1 MDNSINESKSTLNNM
16 PTSKTNTDFMKEAL
30 DESMLDDKLVE
41 ECGVFGVY
49 QDGSVLDPS
58 RLTYYGLF
66 ALQHRGQE
74 SAGIAVNNQRTIL
87 YHKEMGMVAEI
98 FDDVVLD
105 YLKGHSAI
113 GHVRY
118 STAGDSL
125 AENAQP
131 LVIRYTKG
139 HMALAHNGNLTNANF
154 LREELEGQGHIFQTT
169 TDSEVIAALLSRAR
183 IRYNSIEESL
193 LDVMNVIEGAYS
205 LLVMTP
211 HKLIAARDALGMRP
225 LVMGKKDGAYVF
237 SSESCAFDSLGIE
250 FVRDVKPGEIITVD
264 ENGMKSIV
272 LENATEKSAM
282 CSFEYIYFARPDSIM
297 EGLEVYTSRYRA
309 GQVLFQEHPVDADVV
324 IGVPDSGLSA
334 AHGYADASGIPIVDG
349 FMKNR
354 YVGRTFIQPDQSL
367 RELGVHLK
375 LNPIKSQVAG
385 KRVVMIDDSIVRGTT
400 SKKIVKLLREAGAT
414 EVHVRVSSP
423 PVTNSCYY
431 GIDTPERK
439 HLIAHIHSVNEVSDL
454 IEANSLGHISE
465 KGLLS
470 CMEGANCNFCT
481 ACFTGNYPT
490 TIKDEE
496 I

>member
-1 MDNSINESKSTLNNM
+1 VEDKMINKNEDWLMS
-16 PTSKTNTDFMKEAL
+16 
-30 DESMLDDKLVE
+30 DKLNE
-41 ECGVFGVY
+41 ECGVFGVFKN
-49 QDGSVLDPS
+49 GTNLDPS

-74 SAGIAVNNQRTIL
+74 SAGIAVNNNKTIL
-87 YHKEMGMVAEI
+87 YRKEMGMVTEI
-98 FDDVVLD
+98 FDDIILD

-131 LVIRYTKG
+131 LVLKYTKG
-139 HMALAHNGNLTNANF
+139 YMALAHNGNLTNANVIKQD
-154 LREELEGQGHIFQTT
+154 LEQKGTIFQTT

-183 IRYNSIEESL
+183 IRHNSIEDSL
-193 LDVMNVIEGAYS
+193 KDVMKEINGAYA

-211 HKLIAARDALGMRP
+211 HKLIAARDPLGMRP
-225 LVMGKKDGAYVF
+225 LVMGKKEGAYVF
-237 SSESCAFDSLGIE
+237 SSESCAFDALGIE
-250 FVRDVKPGEIITVD
+250 FIRDVLPGEIIVIDEKGLRSMRVD
-264 ENGMKSIV
+264 
-272 LENATEKSAM
+272 NAKEKSAM

-309 GQVLFQEHPVDADVV
+309 GKVLAKEHPIDADVV

-334 AHGYADASGIPIVDG
+334 AHGYSDESGIKIVDG

-375 LNPIKSQVAG
+375 LNPIRSQVEG
-385 KRVVMIDDSIVRGTT
+385 KRVIMIDDSIVRGTT
-400 SKKIVKLLREAGAT
+400 SGHIVNLLREAGAK

-423 PVTNSCYY
+423 PVTHSCYY
-431 GIDTPERK
+431 GIDTPERQK
-439 HLIAHIHSVNEVSDL
+439 LVASTHTVDEIREMINAD
-454 IEANSLGHISE
+454 SLGYISE
-465 KGLLS
+465 EGLLTT
-470 CMEGANCNFCT
+470 MKGADCDFCT
-481 ACFTGNYPT
+481 ACFNGRYPT
-490 TIKDEE
+490 TIEDKE

>member
-1 MDNSINESKSTLNNM
+1 MKNCDI
-16 PTSKTNTDFMKEAL
+16 MKE
-30 DESMLDDKLVE
+30 SIYDDKLNE

-49 QDGSVLDPS
+49 KDGSDLDPG

-66 ALQHRGQE
+66 SLQHRGQE
-74 SAGIAVNNQRTIL
+74 SAGIAVNNNKTIL
-87 YHKEMGMVAEI
+87 YRKEMGMVTEI

-105 YLKGHSAI
+105 YLQGHSAI

-131 LVIRYTKG
+131 LVLKYTKG
-139 HMALAHNGNLTNANF
+139 YMALAHNGNLTNAGI
-154 LREELEGQGHIFQTT
+154 LREELEQKGHLFQTT

-183 IRYNSIEESL
+183 IRFSSIEEAL
-193 LDVMNVIEGAYS
+193 IEVMGQINGAYS

-211 HKLIAARDALGMRP
+211 HKLIAARDPLGMRP

-250 FVRDVKPGEIITVD
+250 FVRDVKAGEVIVVNKD
-264 ENGMKSIV
+264 GMTSTIV
-272 LENATEKSAM
+272 ESAAKKSAM

-297 EGLEVYTSRYRA
+297 EGLEVYTSRFRA
-309 GQVLFQEHPVDADVV
+309 GQVLAKEHPVDADVV

-354 YVGRTFIQPDQSL
+354 YVGRTFIQPDQAM

-375 LNPIKSQVAG
+375 LNPIRSQVEG
-385 KRVVMIDDSIVRGTT
+385 KKVIMIDDSIVRGTT
-400 SKKIVKLLREAGAT
+400 SKKIVRLLKSAGAK

-423 PVTNSCYY
+423 PVTHSCYY

-439 HLIAHIHSVNEVSDL
+439 KLVATTHTIDEICQL
-454 IEANSLGHISE
+454 IEADSLGFISE
-465 KGLLS
+465 EGLL
-470 CMEGANCNFCT
+470 ETLKGADCNFCT
-481 ACFTGNYPT
+481 ACFNGNYPT
-490 TIKDEE
+490 RLEDEE
-496 I
+496 IK

>member
-1 MDNSINESKSTLNNM
+1 MMDNII
-16 PTSKTNTDFMKEAL
+16 F
-30 DESMLDDKLVE
+30 DDKLNE

-49 QDGSVLDPS
+49 KDGANFDPT

-74 SAGIAVNNQRTIL
+74 SAGIAVNNNGTIL
-87 YHKEMGMVAEI
+87 YRKEMGMVTEI

-105 YLKGHSAI
+105 YLKGQTAI

-118 STAGDSL
+118 STAGESY

-131 LVIRYTKG
+131 LVIKYTKG
-139 HMALAHNGNLTNANF
+139 HMALAHNGNLTNAKR
-154 LREELEGQGHIFQTT
+154 LRSSLEEQGTIFQTT

-183 IRYNSIEESL
+183 IRYNSIEDAL
-193 LDVMNVIEGAYS
+193 VDVMSEIEGAYA

-211 HKLIAARDALGMRP
+211 HKLIAARDPHGMRP
-225 LVMGKKDGAYVF
+225 LVIGKKDGAYVF
-237 SSESCAFDSLGIE
+237 SSESCAFDALGIE
-250 FVRDVKPGEIITVD
+250 FVRDVKAGEIVIVD
-264 ENGMKSIV
+264 EEGMRSILV
-272 LENATEKSAM
+272 ENAAEKSAM
-282 CSFEYIYFARPDSIM
+282 CSFEYIYFARPDSVM

-309 GQVLFQEHPVDADVV
+309 GEVLAKEHPVDADVV

-334 AHGYADASGIPIVDG
+334 AHGYADATGIPIVDG

-354 YVGRTFIQPDQSL
+354 YVGRTFIQPDQAL

-375 LNPIKSQVAG
+375 LNPIRSQVEG
-385 KRVVMIDDSIVRGTT
+385 KRVIMIDDSIVRGTT
-400 SKKIVKLLREAGAT
+400 SKRIVRLLRKAGAK

-423 PVTNSCYY
+423 PVTHSCFY

-439 HLIAHIHSVNEVSDL
+439 NLVASTYSLDGICEL
-454 IEANSLGHISE
+454 IEADSLGFISE
-465 KGLLS
+465 SGLKETLN
-470 CMEGANCNFCT
+470 GATCDFCT
-481 ACFTGNYPT
+481 ACFNGNYPT
-490 TIKDEE
+490 KIENEE

>member
-1 MDNSINESKSTLNNM
+1 MENTNLNSKKIVKTVKSL
-16 PTSKTNTDFMKEAL
+16 KEI
-30 DESMLDDKLVE
+30 DDDMLWEDKLNE

-49 QDGSVLDPS
+49 KDGTDLDPS

-87 YHKEMGMVAEI
+87 YHKEMGMVTEI

-105 YLKGHSAI
+105 YLKGQAAI

-118 STAGDSL
+118 STAGSSL

-131 LVIRYTKG
+131 LVIKYTKG
-139 HMALAHNGNLTNANF
+139 HMALAHNGNLTNANV
-154 LREELEGQGHIFQTT
+154 LRAELEGQGHIFQTT

-183 IRYNSIEESL
+183 IRYSSIEESL
-193 LDVMNVIEGAYS
+193 VDVMDVIEGAYS

-225 LVMGKKDGAYVF
+225 LVMGRKDGAYVF

-250 FVRDVKPGEIITVD
+250 FVRDVKPGEIIIVD
-264 ENGMKSIV
+264 KDGMRSIFI
-272 LENATEKSAM
+272 ESAAEKSAM

-297 EGLEVYTSRYRA
+297 EGVEVYTSRHKA
-309 GQVLFQEHPVDADVV
+309 GEVLFKEHPVDADVV

-334 AHGYADASGIPIVDG
+334 AYGYADASGIPSVDG

-354 YVGRTFIQPDQSL
+354 YVGRTFIQPDQAL

-375 LNPIKSQVAG
+375 LNPIRSQVAG
-385 KRVVMIDDSIVRGTT
+385 KRVIMIDDSIVRGTT
-400 SKKIVKLLREAGAT
+400 SRRIVNLLREAGAT
-414 EVHVRVSSP
+414 EVHVRISSP
-423 PVTNSCYY
+423 PVTHSCFY

-439 HLIAHIHSVNEVSDL
+439 NLVASTHSVEEICKL
-454 IEANSLGHISE
+454 IEADSLGYISE
-465 KGLLS
+465 EGLLTT
-470 CMEGANCNFCT
+470 MDGAKCNFCT
-481 ACFTGNYPT
+481 ACFNGNYPT
-490 TIKDEE
+490 TIPDEE

>member
-1 MDNSINESKSTLNNM
+1 M
-16 PTSKTNTDFMKEAL
+16 EAKKL
-30 DESMLDDKLVE
+30 MEDLFLDDKLNE

-49 QDGSVLDPS
+49 KDGANFDPT

-74 SAGIAVNNQRTIL
+74 SAGIAVNNNGTIL
-87 YHKEMGMVAEI
+87 YRKEMGMVTEV

-131 LVIRYTKG
+131 LVIKYTKG
-139 HMALAHNGNLTNANF
+139 HMALAHNGNLTNAKR
-154 LREELEGQGHIFQTT
+154 LRTSLENQGTIFQTT

-183 IRYNSIEESL
+183 IRFNSIEDAL
-193 LDVMNVIEGAYS
+193 VDVMKEIDGAYA

-211 HKLIAARDALGMRP
+211 HKLIAARDPLGMRP
-225 LVMGKKDGAYVF
+225 LVIGKKDGAYVF
-237 SSESCAFDSLGIE
+237 SSESCAFDALGIE
-250 FVRDVKPGEIITVD
+250 FVRDVKAGEIVIVD
-264 ENGMKSIV
+264 EDGMRSMMV
-272 LENATEKSAM
+272 DNAAEKSAM

-309 GQVLFQEHPVDADVV
+309 GGVLAKEHPVEADVV

-354 YVGRTFIQPDQSL
+354 YVGRTFIQPDQAL

-375 LNPIKSQVAG
+375 LNPIRSQVEG
-385 KRVVMIDDSIVRGTT
+385 KRVIMIDDSIVRGTT
-400 SKKIVKLLREAGAT
+400 SKHIVRLLRKAGAK

-423 PVTNSCYY
+423 PVTHSCFY
-431 GIDTPERK
+431 GIDTPERQN
-439 HLIAHIHSVNEVSDL
+439 LIASSHSVEEICEV
-454 IEANSLGHISE
+454 IEADSLGFISE
-465 KGLLS
+465 EGLKTTLI
-470 CMEGANCNFCT
+470 GAGCNFCT
-481 ACFTGNYPT
+481 ACFTGKYPT
-490 TIKDEE
+490 RIENEE